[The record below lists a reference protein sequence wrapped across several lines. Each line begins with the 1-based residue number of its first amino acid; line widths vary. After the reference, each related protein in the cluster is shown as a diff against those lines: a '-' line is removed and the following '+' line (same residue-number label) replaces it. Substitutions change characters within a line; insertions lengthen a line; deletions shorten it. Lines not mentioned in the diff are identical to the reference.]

1 MNAVL
6 LDATKLL
13 YNTGKRFDLFEE
25 IQDIFNVSI
34 PIQHWQIKKKIIII
48 IITSDLGY
56 SKTVKE
62 YPGGSVGVFSHL
74 ILNWNS

>member
-1 MNAVL
+1 MLCFLMQLNYYTTL
-6 LDATKLL
+6 EKGLTFLRKSRTFLMSPSPSNTDKL
-13 YNTGKRFDLFEE
+13 
-25 IQDIFNVSI
+25 
-34 PIQHWQIKKKIIII
+34 KKKIII